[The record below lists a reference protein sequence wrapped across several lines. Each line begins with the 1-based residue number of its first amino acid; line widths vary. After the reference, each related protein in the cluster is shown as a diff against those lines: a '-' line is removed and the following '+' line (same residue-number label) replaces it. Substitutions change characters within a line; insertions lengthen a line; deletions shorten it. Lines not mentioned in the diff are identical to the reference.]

1 MNSSHNK
8 SFAITDASD
17 ELIRILTFAFDQI
30 DTMAGVID
38 KDGTILFGNRTALKA
53 VGQTLEQVAGLSFR
67 DSPWR
72 NHSLE
77 AKRLTDEMIE
87 KACRGE
93 TPIHEDSLKGPDGR
107 IIPAIFSI
115 TPIRDDNGEI
125 IALAPEGKIISD
137 IKALQ
142 ARVENE
148 RWEMQQWIDSMG
160 SFVAKCTPDG
170 KVISC
175 NQPFLSSM
183 QLSLESIQG
192 KYICDLIRMRRF
204 QNNQEKLQ
212 KVVFDAKD
220 GVKGS
225 VEINFS
231 IEQDD
236 DRSYL
241 FNASPILDSS
251 GQIAFV
257 ALEITDISEQVKL
270 RELTLKREKEYTKR
284 LKNEASKIKKK
295 LEATEQFYKN
305 LIDANPTGVLFL
317 NHNGDVIFA
326 NPKMEQYFV
335 KIGITKNRITGRS
348 LNQLHMYPA
357 DQFWRKDLTQ
367 FGNETVFGQK
377 RMILSNNSSAV
388 YYLEALFGPIRIPGS
403 GVMGKVVVVNDVT
416 DSIKLESEL
425 LNARIQAEKMS
436 SLGLFV
442 SGVAHEMNNPL
453 TSILGCAEHLLE
465 DQAHDSESHEA
476 VRIIIEDARRASRI
490 VRNLL
495 HTANPQNSNQSKIY
509 FNDIIEYIVDVH
521 IDQTRKKDIRII
533 LDLCKEINPII
544 GDSTQFKQ
552 VVANFLQN
560 AVDAIEES
568 GTGDQIIFRT
578 RNQDKWV
585 IMEIE
590 DNGPGIPEENQS
602 KLFDPFFTT
611 KPPGKGTG
619 LGLSI
624 NYNVIQKCGGFIT
637 VAQDAQPGTRFIV
650 KIHSAES
657 DAVPAE
663 KIEPDD
669 ATHLPSKVLIV
680 DDEKTL
686 CRNLSEFLME
696 LGCRADTAFNGS
708 LAMEILKKKNYD
720 LILLDLKMPVM
731 GGVELYQYLATEQ
744 PELAKKVVFMSG
756 YSGLEIQ
763 TSSGF
768 PDVPILQKPFSPK
781 ELFGLLSNIYEE
793 SLSQQERKGNEV
805 KNSSG

>member
-1 MNSSHNK
+1 MNSSHKK
-8 SFAITDASD
+8 SFAIADASD
-17 ELIRILTFAFDQI
+17 ELIRILAFAFDQI
-30 DTMAGVID
+30 DTMAGIID
-38 KDGTILFGNRTALKA
+38 KDGKMLFANRSALKT
-53 VGQTLEQVAGLSFR
+53 VGQTLKQVKGRAFR

-72 NHSLE
+72 NHSPE

-87 KACRGE
+87 KACEGE
-93 TPIHEDSLKGPDGR
+93 TTILEDSLEDPGGS
-107 IIPAIFSI
+107 IIQAIFSI

-137 IKALQ
+137 IKTLHAKL
-142 ARVENE
+142 ENE
-148 RWEMQQWIDSMG
+148 RREMQQWIDSMG

-183 QLSLESIQG
+183 QLRFESIQG
-192 KYICDLIRMRRF
+192 KYICDLTRMRRF
-204 QNNQEKLQ
+204 KNNQEKLQ
-212 KVVFDAKD
+212 KVLFDAKD
-220 GVKGS
+220 GIKGS

-231 IEQDD
+231 IEQEN

-241 FNASPILDSS
+241 FNASPVRNLS
-251 GQIAFV
+251 GQISFV

-284 LKNEASKIKKK
+284 LETEVSEIKKK
-295 LEATEQFYKN
+295 LGATEQFYKN

-317 NHNGDVIFA
+317 NHNDSVIYA
-326 NPKMEQYFV
+326 NPKMEQYLEKV
-335 KIGITKNRITGRS
+335 GITKDRIAGRS
-348 LNQLHMYPA
+348 LSQLHMYPA

-377 RMILSNNSSAV
+377 RMILSNNCSAV
-388 YYLEALFGPIRIPGS
+388 YYLEVLFGPIKIPDS
-403 GVMGKVVVVNDVT
+403 GVKGNVVVVNDVT
-416 DSIKLESEL
+416 ERIKLESEL
-425 LNARIQAEKMS
+425 LNARILAEKMS

-465 DQAHDSESHEA
+465 AQEHDSATYEA
-476 VRIIIEDARRASRI
+476 LRIIVEDAGRASRI
-490 VRNLL
+490 VRHLL
-495 HTANPQNSNQSKIY
+495 NIAHPQNSNQTTIY
-509 FNDIIEYIVDVH
+509 LNDIIEYIVNVH
-521 IDQTRKKDIRII
+521 IEQVRKKGIRII
-533 LDLCKEINPII
+533 LDLCEELNPII
-544 GDSTQFKQ
+544 GDITQFQQ

-578 RNQDKWV
+578 LKQDEWV

-590 DNGPGIPEENQS
+590 DNGPGIPEENRP

-624 NYNVIQKCGGFIT
+624 NYNVIQRSGGFIF
-637 VAQDAQPGTRFIV
+637 VAQDAQPGTRFVV

-657 DAVPAE
+657 HEVSAKK

-669 ATHLPSKVLIV
+669 ATYLPSKVLIV

-686 CRNLSEFLME
+686 CRSLSQYLKG
-696 LGCRADTAFNGS
+696 LGCQADFALNGL
-708 LAMEILKKKNYD
+708 LAKDKLKQKNYD

-731 GGVELYQYLATEQ
+731 DGVELYQYLATEQ
-744 PELAKKVVFMSG
+744 PESAKKVVFMSG

-763 TSSGF
+763 TASVF
-768 PDVPILQKPFSPK
+768 PHIPVLQKPFSPK
-781 ELFGLLSNIYEE
+781 ELFGFLANIYEKT
-793 SLSQQERKGNEV
+793 LP
-805 KNSSG
+805 

>member
-17 ELIRILTFAFDQI
+17 ELIRILAFAFDQI

-38 KDGTILFGNRTALKA
+38 KDGTILFGNRSALKA
-53 VGQTLEQVAGLSFR
+53 AGQTLEQVAGLSFR

-142 ARVENE
+142 TSLENE

-160 SFVAKCTPDG
+160 SFVAKCTPSG
-170 KVISC
+170 KVLSC
-175 NQPFLSSM
+175 NQPFLSAM

-192 KYICDLIRMRRF
+192 KYICDLTRLKRF
-204 QNNQEKLQ
+204 GKNQEKLQ
-212 KVVFDAKD
+212 RVVFDAKD
-220 GVKGS
+220 GIKGS
-225 VEINFS
+225 VEISFS
-231 IEQDD
+231 IEQEN

-241 FNASPILDSS
+241 FNASPVRDSS
-251 GQIAFV
+251 GQISFV

-284 LKNEASKIKKK
+284 LKKEVSKIKKK

-317 NHNGDVIFA
+317 NHKGGVIFA
-326 NPKMEQYFV
+326 NPKMEQYFEKV
-335 KIGITKNRITGRS
+335 GIPKNRITGRS

-388 YYLEALFGPIRIPGS
+388 YCLEVLFGPIKIPDS

-416 DSIKLESEL
+416 ERIKLESEL

-465 DQAHDSESHEA
+465 EQAHDSDA
-476 VRIIIEDARRASRI
+476 YRTLKIILEDGKRASRI

-495 HTANPQNSNQSKIY
+495 YTANPQNSNQSKIY
-509 FNDIIEYIVDVH
+509 LNDIIEYIVDVH
-521 IDQTRKKDIRII
+521 MDQMRKKDIRII

-544 GDSTQFKQ
+544 GDSTQLKQ

-624 NYNVIQKCGGFIT
+624 NYSVIQKCGGFIT
-637 VAQDAQPGTRFIV
+637 VARDAQPGTRFIV

-669 ATHLPSKVLIV
+669 ATHLPSEVLIV
-680 DDEKTL
+680 DDEKIL

-708 LAMEILKKKNYD
+708 SAMEILKKKTYD

-731 GGVELYQYLATEQ
+731 GGVELYQYLSTQE

-763 TSSGF
+763 TASGF

>member
-17 ELIRILTFAFDQI
+17 ELIRILAFAFDQI

-38 KDGTILFGNRTALKA
+38 KDGTMLFGNRSALKA
-53 VGQTLEQVAGLSFR
+53 VGQTLEQVVGLSFR
-67 DSPWR
+67 DSLWR
-72 NHSLE
+72 NHSPE

-93 TPIHEDSLKGPDGR
+93 TPIHEDSLEGPDGR

-192 KYICDLIRMRRF
+192 KYICDLTRLKRF
-204 QNNQEKLQ
+204 EKNQEKLQ
-212 KVVFDAKD
+212 RVLFDARD
-220 GVKGS
+220 GIKGS

-231 IEQDD
+231 IEQEN

-241 FNASPILDSS
+241 FNASPVRDSS
-251 GQIAFV
+251 GQVSFV

-284 LKNEASKIKKK
+284 LKKEVSKIKKK

-317 NHNGDVIFA
+317 NHNGCVIFA
-326 NPKMEQYFV
+326 NPKMEQYFER
-335 KIGITKNRITGRS
+335 IGITKNRITGRS
-348 LNQLHMYPA
+348 LNQLHVYPA

-388 YYLEALFGPIRIPGS
+388 YYLEVLFGPIKIPDS

-416 DSIKLESEL
+416 ERIKLESEL

-465 DQAHDSESHEA
+465 DQAHDSESHGA
-476 VRIIIEDARRASRI
+476 VRIIIDDARRASRI

-495 HTANPQNSNQSKIY
+495 HTANPQNSNQSKLY
-509 FNDIIEYIVDVH
+509 LNDIIEYIVDVH
-521 IDQTRKKDIRII
+521 MDQTRKKDIRII

-544 GDSTQFKQ
+544 GDSTQLKQ

-637 VAQDAQPGTRFIV
+637 VARDAQPGTRFIV

-686 CRNLSEFLME
+686 CRNLSEFLIE

-708 LAMEILKKKNYD
+708 LAMEILKKKTYD
-720 LILLDLKMPVM
+720 LIMLDLKMPVM
-731 GGVELYQYLATEQ
+731 GGIELYQYLSTQE

-763 TSSGF
+763 TASGF

-781 ELFGLLSNIYEE
+781 ELFGLLSNIYKE